1 MRQTAD
7 DVVVMEKG
15 RLVEH
20 GRVDDLFDHPKEAY
34 TKNLIESVPGL
45 HIEIGTGENLGLT
58 E

>member
-1 MRQTAD
+1 M
-7 DVVVMEKG
+7 MEKG

-20 GRVDDLFDHPKEAY
+20 GRLDDLFDHPKEAY